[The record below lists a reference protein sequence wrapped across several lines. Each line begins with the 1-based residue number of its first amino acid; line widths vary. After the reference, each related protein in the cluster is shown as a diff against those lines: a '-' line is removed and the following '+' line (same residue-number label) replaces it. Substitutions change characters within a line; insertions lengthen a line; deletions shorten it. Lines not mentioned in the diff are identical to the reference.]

1 MRQSRIIRVI
11 STIVAVLNNFTP
23 INVILIGT
31 PDKTNMT
38 FKKPEQGQDPEQGQG
53 RMGYVLIFQVRS

>member
-11 STIVAVLNNFTP
+11 ILAKSTIVAVLNNFTP
-23 INVILIGT
+23 INVTLIGT

-38 FKKPEQGQDPEQGQG
+38 FKKPEQGQG